1 MTMVD
6 FHYNTAKSSI
16 YYYYHVIR
24 ARAAREA
31 REAREARRAC
41 FSSIGLEMLIIL
53 KKKFDIPAI
62 C

>member
-31 REAREARRAC
+31 REARRAC

-53 KKKFDIPAI
+53 KKKFDVPANL
-62 C
+62 